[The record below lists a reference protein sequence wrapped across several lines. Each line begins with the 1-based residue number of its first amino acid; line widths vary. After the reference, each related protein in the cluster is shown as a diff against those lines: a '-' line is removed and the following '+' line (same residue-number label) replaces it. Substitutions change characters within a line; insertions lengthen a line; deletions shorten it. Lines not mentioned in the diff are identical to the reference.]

1 MAGANVLGGSR
12 SASPSSGSVSSGT
25 VPFIAASNHYREK
38 IFTDTWVMGAGTQ
51 EFVHNVT
58 PGGFLRGV
66 RLQAVMSGGVGAT
79 AATADNPWNLF
90 ASISLEN
97 IDGSPI
103 MYPMGGYA
111 YYLNALLNRPF
122 WGDPAKRPVYT
133 SGINPQCELFIAPEI
148 RDTAGVLANTD
159 ARAQYRIRYTLNTEA
174 AIATGTYST
183 HGTVTVTGFLEAWA
197 QPDSRDMH
205 GNATQPLPDGLGIA
219 TILRHQTLT
228 LNNAGAANTF
238 QIANTGNELRSIIL
252 VVRDSNNARQNY
264 LTDPVRVRLDSKSL
278 EVTSPNEIVSDAY
291 DFYDL
296 LSNGTSTIPAGV
308 YPFPRFR
315 RPGDL
320 VGEFWL
326 ATNNATYL
334 IFESTTLGSGVNLP
348 GTVEVI
354 TSEVVPVGAV
364 PPALEGV

>member
-1 MAGANVLGGSR
+1 MAGAATLGGGSR
-12 SASPSSGSVSSGT
+12 SSAPSGNSGGV
-25 VPFIAASNHYREK
+25 VPFIAATNHYREK
-38 IFTDTWVMGAGTQ
+38 IFTDTYTLGAGTQ
-51 EFVHNVT
+51 EFVHNIT

-66 RLQAVMSGGVGAT
+66 RLQAIVTGGVGAT

-103 MYPMGGYA
+103 CYPMSGYA
-111 YYLNALLNRPF
+111 YYLNALLFRPF

-148 RDTAGVLANTD
+148 RDTVGALANTD
-159 ARAQYRIRYTLNTEA
+159 ARAQYRLRYTVNTEA
-174 AIATGTYST
+174 QIATGTYTT
-183 HGTVTVTGFLEAWA
+183 HGTLTVTGFLEAWA
-197 QPDSRDMH
+197 QPDSHDMH
-205 GNATQPLPDGLGIA
+205 GNSTQSIPDGLNVA

-238 QIANTGNELRSIIL
+238 QIANTGNELRGIAL

-264 LTDPVRVRLDSKSL
+264 LSDPIRVRLDSKSL
-278 EVTSPNEIVSDAY
+278 EVTSPNEVVSDAY
-291 DFYDL
+291 DFYDIFA
-296 LSNGTSTIPAGV
+296 NGTSTLPTGV
-308 YPFPRFR
+308 YVFPRFR

-334 IFESTTLGSGVNLP
+334 IFESSTLGTGTNLP
-348 GTVEVI
+348 GTVEII

-364 PPALEGV
+364 PPWAEGI

>member
-1 MAGANVLGGSR
+1 MAGANVIGGGSR
-12 SASPSSGSVSSGT
+12 STAPSGNSGGT
-25 VPFIAASNHYREK
+25 VPFVAASNQYREK
-38 IFTDTWVMGAGTQ
+38 IFTDTYTLGAGTQ
-51 EFVHNVT
+51 EFVHNIT

-66 RLQAVMSGGVGAT
+66 RLQAVVTGGVGAT

-103 MYPMGGYA
+103 CYPMGGYA

-122 WGDPAKRPVYT
+122 WGDPAKRPVF
-133 SGINPQCELFIAPEI
+133 SSSINPQCELFIAPEI

-159 ARAQYRIRYTLNTEA
+159 ARAQYRLRYTVNNEA
-174 AIATGTYST
+174 AIATGSYTT
-183 HGTVTVTGFLEAWA
+183 HGTLTVTGYLEAWA
-197 QPDSRDMH
+197 QPDSHDMH
-205 GNATQPLPDGLGIA
+205 GNATQSLPDGLGIA

-252 VVRDSNNARQNY
+252 VVRDSLNARQNY
-264 LTDPVRVRLDSKSL
+264 LSDPIRVRLDSKSL
-278 EVTSPNEIVSDAY
+278 MVTSPNEVTSAAY

-296 LSNGTSTIPAGV
+296 LSNGTSSLPQGV

-334 IFESTTLGSGVNLP
+334 IFESTTLGTGSNLP

-354 TSEVVPVGAV
+354 TSEVVPVGSV
-364 PPALEGV
+364 PPSLEGI